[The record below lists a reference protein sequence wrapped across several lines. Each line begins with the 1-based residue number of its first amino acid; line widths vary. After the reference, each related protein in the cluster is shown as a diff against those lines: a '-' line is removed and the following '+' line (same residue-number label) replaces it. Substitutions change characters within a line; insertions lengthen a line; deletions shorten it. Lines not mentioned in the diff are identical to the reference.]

1 MSHQFS
7 AQINEKFY
15 TLPKEKQQNIIN
27 AGLEVF
33 SKNEYKKA
41 STDEMAAK
49 AGISK
54 GLLFHY
60 FKNKKT
66 FYFFLFEYAINL
78 LEDLLQKSNI
88 TEEMD
93 FFRLLEKGGA
103 LKAKLIEQHPCMLDF
118 SMGFYYSEKEEV
130 SEEVVNQIQKKV
142 VESYG
147 KYFTQIDYSKFKPEV
162 NPVQIMNMIKWMA
175 EGYLNE
181 LRRTNQPIVMEEILA
196 EYKSWSDMFRTI
208 AYKEDR
214 KNE

>member
-1 MSHQFS
+1 M
-7 AQINEKFY
+7 KKGC
-15 TLPKEKQQNIIN
+15 LNIQ
-27 AGLEVF
+27 
-33 SKNEYKKA
+33 A
-41 STDEMAAK
+41 SFFVQK
-49 AGISK
+49 IK
-54 GLLFHY
+54 GVVNSSQCSIL
-60 FKNKKT
+60 
-66 FYFFLFEYAINL
+66 
-78 LEDLLQKSNI
+78 KSGRI
-88 TEEMD
+88 VQSGQS
-93 FFRLLEKGGA
+93 RG
-103 LKAKLIEQHPCMLDF
+103 
-118 SMGFYYSEKEEV
+118 KEEV

-162 NPVQIMNMIKWMA
+162 NPVQIMNMLKWMA

>member
-1 MSHQFS
+1 MLFKLS
-7 AQINEKFY
+7 IVV
-15 TLPKEKQQNIIN
+15 QNIQSN
-27 AGLEVF
+27 AGTL
-33 SKNEYKKA
+33 S
-41 STDEMAAK
+41 
-49 AGISK
+49 
-54 GLLFHY
+54 
-60 FKNKKT
+60 
-66 FYFFLFEYAINL
+66 
-78 LEDLLQKSNI
+78 LQGTKVVN
-88 TEEMD
+88 
-93 FFRLLEKGGA
+93 RRG
-103 LKAKLIEQHPCMLDF
+103 
-118 SMGFYYSEKEEV
+118 KEEG

-162 NPVQIMNMIKWMA
+162 NPVQIMNMLKWMA

>member
-1 MSHQFS
+1 MQK
-7 AQINEKFY
+7 I
-15 TLPKEKQQNIIN
+15 
-27 AGLEVF
+27 
-33 SKNEYKKA
+33 
-41 STDEMAAK
+41 
-49 AGISK
+49 K
-54 GLLFHY
+54 GVVNSSQCSIL
-60 FKNKKT
+60 
-66 FYFFLFEYAINL
+66 
-78 LEDLLQKSNI
+78 
-88 TEEMD
+88 
-93 FFRLLEKGGA
+93 KGGR
-103 LKAKLIEQHPCMLDF
+103 IVQ
-118 SMGFYYSEKEEV
+118 SGQSRGKEEV

-162 NPVQIMNMIKWMA
+162 NPVQIMNMLKWMA